1 VRQPGPGQ
9 TGPLI
14 LVPVRSEGGDPLY
27 KSLGLVVLIA
37 LVLAWP
43 GLGETAAPGSVY
55 VLPIRGEIDRGLT
68 RFVDRAIRE
77 ARAAGATGILVEVST
92 LGGRLDATLE
102 VRNLLVEAR
111 LPLVVVVV
119 DRAWSA
125 GVLISLS
132 GDRLFMFPGTSIG
145 AAEPRPLDPKVLSAW
160 RGELE
165 SMAERAGRDP
175 LVAAAMADA
184 SIAIPGLVEAGQI
197 LPLTAKRAA
206 EIGFIDGVVTSRHE
220 AMKAA
225 GWEGAPVTEVR
236 QRRMEQLSR
245 WVTSATVA
253 SLLLSLGMFGLI
265 VEISTPGFGVAGAFG
280 LLCLG
285 LFFGGHLIA
294 GFAGWEVVLLFILGL
309 GLLVAEAFMP
319 GFGLL
324 GLGGV
329 ASMLFSIFFTIG
341 GDLYAARTMAV
352 STVITIVLTAGFL
365 YLATRRGWL
374 RRFTLP
380 FALTTSSGYVSTQSY
395 AGLVGKTGLAV
406 TPLRP
411 AGVVRIEGERYD
423 VVSEGSFIAADTS
436 VVVVHVEGRRI
447 VVRPAEEG

>member
-1 VRQPGPGQ
+1 M
-9 TGPLI
+9 
-14 LVPVRSEGGDPLY
+14 PVRAEGGDPLY
-27 KSLGLVVLIA
+27 RNLRLVVFIAILLASSGLVAAGV
-37 LVLAWP
+37 P
-43 GLGETAAPGSVY
+43 DAPGRVY

-68 RFVDRAIRE
+68 RFVDRALQE
-77 ARAAGATGILVEVST
+77 ARDAGATGVLVEVST
-92 LGGRLDATLE
+92 LGGRLDAVLE
-102 VRNLLVEAR
+102 IRDLLVEAR
-111 LPLVVVVV
+111 LPLVVLVV

-132 GDRLFMFPGTSIG
+132 GDQLFMLPGTSIG

-184 SIAIPGLVEAGQI
+184 SIAIPNLVEAGQI
-197 LPLTAKRAA
+197 LTLTAKRAA
-206 EIGFIDGVVTSRHE
+206 EIQFIDGVVSSRHE
-220 AMKAA
+220 ALKSA
-225 GWEGAPVTEVR
+225 GWEGALVTEVR
-236 QRRMEQLSR
+236 QRGVEMLSR

-294 GFAGWEVVLLFILGL
+294 GIAGWAVVLLFVLGL
-309 GLLVAEAFMP
+309 GLLAAEAFMP

-329 ASMLFSIFFTIG
+329 VSMLLSVFFTVG
-341 GDLYAARTMAV
+341 GDMYAARTIAV
-352 STVITIVLTAGFL
+352 STVTTIALTAGFL

-374 RRFTLP
+374 RKFTLP
-380 FALTTSSGYVSTQSY
+380 FALTTSSGYLSTGTH
-395 AGLVGKTGLAV
+395 AGLMGKTGVAV

-411 AGVVRIEGERYD
+411 AGVARIDNERYD
-423 VVSEGSFIAADTS
+423 VVSEGSFIDAGTA
-436 VVVVHVEGRRI
+436 VVVVHIEGRRI
-447 VVRPAEEG
+447 VVRPVENDGG